1 MDNILYFTHFE
12 TEVQYFLDDLSQ
24 QLHIYGIPGTINYRY
39 RTAETENH
47 KIYTVSSHSGLIGA
61 LQYYNDTQIVGSKT
75 YGKGV
80 AQITI
85 ELSNGQLLYVTNG
98 RYFVPTQGANGKLE
112 WTKTIH
118 ENGFDPLEENV
129 VVDRICDY
137 AMDKCVARAMQV
149 LGY

>member
-61 LQYYNDTQIVGSKT
+61 LPGFRYYLNDSMEEEFNKRIRFK
-75 YGKGV
+75 
-80 AQITI
+80 
-85 ELSNGQLLYVTNG
+85 LLE
-98 RYFVPTQGANGKLE
+98 GAK
-112 WTKTIH
+112 K
-118 ENGFDPLEENV
+118 
-129 VVDRICDY
+129 
-137 AMDKCVARAMQV
+137 
-149 LGY
+149 